1 MEFIFQTSPEHRSAD
16 RSRSAP
22 TPAALIAIFV
32 LMAVL
37 PGTAAMAAGESQS
50 LIESALVEVARREAG
65 AHTRQNGGMP
75 RDHARAFRADRDG
88 RAADRLA
95 NMDTPGHSA
104 AEPDGDGPRP
114 EAETPPPDR
123 ENIAGRHE
131 RAVRHWRERTLNL
144 PPPSAAV

>member
-1 MEFIFQTSPEHRSAD
+1 MDFIFQTSPERRSAD

-37 PGTAAMAAGESQS
+37 PGTAAMTAGESQS
-50 LIESALVEVARREAG
+50 LIESALVEAARREAG
-65 AHTRQNGGMP
+65 AHTRQNGGTP

-88 RAADRLA
+88 RATDRLA
-95 NMDTPGHSA
+95 DTDTPSRLA
-104 AEPDGDGPRP
+104 AEADRDGPRP

-123 ENIAGRHE
+123 ESIAGRHE
-131 RAVRHWRERTLNL
+131 RAVLHWRKRTLNL